1 MEDLHG
7 IIGEFLEGNI
17 KALGG
22 TPTIEAKSIT
32 ENGTYNAPEGVDGFN
47 PVTVNVPTPEPV
59 IDSLSIFANGRY
71 EAPEGID
78 GYSPIIVDIPPKIEV
93 TLNAT
98 ENGTYTPPEGYVY
111 DSAIVNVASAGN
123 IIVNKS
129 AIVSNRVLQTVPCNL
144 TQGKYY
150 ALFYYDDYL
159 FPRANYVLGATAFS
173 RTASG
178 STEERFYM
186 TYWNMSKDFYCTDTG
201 IYLKTKFDNDAVNCY
216 ITVVEMDD
224 SVITP
229 LIPT

>member
-1 MEDLHG
+1 MPELSG
-7 IIGEFLEGNI
+7 MIQEYLEGNI
-17 KALGG
+17 KSIGRA
-22 TPTIEAKSIT
+22 PVIESKNIS
-32 ENGTYNAPEGVDGFN
+32 ENGTYTAPEGVDGFS
-47 PVTVNVPTPEPV
+47 PVVVNVPTPEPV

-78 GYSPIIVDIPPKIEV
+78 GYSPIIVDIPPKIEI

-123 IIVNKS
+123 IIVNKL
-129 AIVSNRVLQTVPCNL
+129 AIVNNRVLQTVPCNL

-150 ALFYYDDYL
+150 ALFYYDDYI
-159 FPRANYVLGATAFS
+159 FPRANNVLGCCAFS

-186 TYWNMSKDFYCTDTG
+186 TYWNMSKDWYCTDTG

-216 ITVVEMDD
+216 ITVVEMDN
-224 SVITP
+224 SIITP